1 MNIRNLCLIALV
13 ASASMLSTRAQ
24 AQDEGGVC
32 GVENVQ
38 ECLDACAAYGASLP
52 EGDESTEEQLIEHCA
67 TLPACTAVSMSTARL
82 RSVRSLCHGVF
93 RSREAPVVAPSTERT
108 TSTPAFCILPDGS
121 TASDAGRRR
130 CSCPSGYLPMPVAR
144 YRSSDGLRSLGVPR
158 GHQVFVCASPL
169 ALRGAPGSLEERSSS
184 LESWITESRSLFE
197 SLCTPSEGQTLPDAC
212 REAGERLATLGSGS
226 GPADLAPVMAAL
238 ENLTEAVEAQ
248 QREIAQLV
256 GETRAHASAI
266 DGHTDMIETLSHRVD
281 VLTECLMVGAGETVS
296 YTDSTGVTQEY
307 SCPELLAAAGERVL
321 DEARRVAREEAER
334 VGGSRTENF
343 AMLMAYGVVT
353 FNQLRYA
360 NADHTLFGVGG
371 ELTVGIGL
379 GGGWNV
385 HGSIGLGY
393 GGPDLP
399 DVTNVQGV
407 WRVGFGAWVDPSVMI
422 GFGMLGTHRFRADVF
437 SVHSVY
443 GPYLE
448 ATFRFIPRGEWSPT
462 ATIRGFVGASPRWSG
477 SAWNVDADGGL
488 MALIGL
494 GHF

>member
-13 ASASMLSTRAQ
+13 ASVSMLSTRAQ
-24 AQDEGGVC
+24 AQDEGGLC

-38 ECLDACAAYGASLP
+38 ACLDACAAYGASLP

-67 TLPACTAVSMSTARL
+67 TLPACTAVSMSAARL
-82 RSVRSLCHGVF
+82 RSARSLCHSVF
-93 RSREAPVVAPSTERT
+93 RPRAAPVVAPSTERR

-130 CSCPSGYLPMPVAR
+130 CACPSGFLPMAVAR
-144 YRSSDGLRSLGVPR
+144 YRSSDGLRSLGIPR

-226 GPADLAPVMAAL
+226 GPVDLAGVMRALADLQDNQEDM
-238 ENLTEAVEAQ
+238 
-248 QREIAQLV
+248 QREID
-256 GETRAHASAI
+256 GTI
-266 DGHTDMIETLSHRVD
+266 DALSTLSRRVD
-281 VLTECLMVGAGETVS
+281 VVVECLIEGGSDTVT
-296 YTDSTGVTQEY
+296 YTDSEGVTQVYTCTEV
-307 SCPELLAAAGERVL
+307 LAATTHRILEAARHAAAESGRDIARDIAR
-321 DEARRVAREEAER
+321 DEMARMRA
-334 VGGSRTENF
+334 SQPQNF
-343 AMLMAYGVVT
+343 AMLSAYGLVT
-353 FNQLRYA
+353 FNPLHYA
-360 NADHTLFGVGG
+360 NADRGILFGIGA

-385 HGSIGLGY
+385 HGGIALGY

-399 DVTNVQGV
+399 DVTNVQGA
-407 WRVGFGAWVDPSVMI
+407 WHLGFGAWVDPGVMI
-422 GFGMLGTHRFRADVF
+422 GFGMLGTHRFRPDVF

-443 GPYLE
+443 GPYLD
-448 ATFRFIPRGEWSPT
+448 ATFRFLPREEWTPV
-462 ATIRGFVGASPRWSG
+462 ATIRGFVGASPRWNG
-477 SAWNVDADGGL
+477 TAWQVEADGGL
-488 MALIGL
+488 MALIGIA
-494 GHF
+494 HF